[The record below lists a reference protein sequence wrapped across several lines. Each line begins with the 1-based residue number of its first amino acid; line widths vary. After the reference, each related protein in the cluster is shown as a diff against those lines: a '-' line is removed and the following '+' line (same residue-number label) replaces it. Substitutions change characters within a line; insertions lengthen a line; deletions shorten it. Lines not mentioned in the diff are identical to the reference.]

1 MTARSSARVATW
13 ASKARKV
20 SPAACALVPLSSG
33 TSGRNREAASKVH
46 DGNGALVTEK
56 CKIPPCAHSTPKP
69 TRPGWR
75 PGRSCGT
82 SPSFRGGCASCSAS
96 AFKARSLGRCS
107 PRTGLIRLNPGLL
120 DGPPTALREVVC
132 HEVAHVATWIL
143 HGRKAAAHGRE
154 WKELMQRAGY
164 DPRVRWAEATV
175 PDAVR
180 ERRRKTAVYV
190 HSCPVCRAQWIA
202 RRTVTTWRC
211 ATCRKA
217 GRDGRLT
224 VSKREAGSNAELA

>member
-1 MTARSSARVATW
+1 MRALDAETYEAWLAAWAVAWDLPELPWRVRIVF
-13 ASKARKV
+13 SQRLQ
-20 SPAACALVPLSSG
+20 S
-33 TSGRNREAASKVH
+33 
-46 DGNGALVTEK
+46 
-56 CKIPPCAHSTPKP
+56 
-69 TRPGWR
+69 
-75 PGRSCGT
+75 
-82 SPSFRGGCASCSAS
+82 
-96 AFKARSLGRCS
+96 SLGRCS

-120 DGPPTALREVVC
+120 DGPPAALREVVC
-132 HEVAHVATWIL
+132 HEVAHVATWVL

-175 PDAVR
+175 PEAVR
-180 ERRRKTAVYV
+180 ERRRQAFVYV
-190 HSCPVCRAQWIA
+190 HSCPVCRAQWIT

>member
-1 MTARSSARVATW
+1 MRALEAEIYEAWLAAWAVVWDLPELPWRVRIVF
-13 ASKARKV
+13 SQR
-20 SPAACALVPLSSG
+20 LQ
-33 TSGRNREAASKVH
+33 
-46 DGNGALVTEK
+46 
-56 CKIPPCAHSTPKP
+56 
-69 TRPGWR
+69 
-75 PGRSCGT
+75 
-82 SPSFRGGCASCSAS
+82 
-96 AFKARSLGRCS
+96 RSLGRCS
-107 PRTGLIRLNPGLL
+107 PRTGSIRLNPGLL
-120 DGPPTALREVVC
+120 DGPPAALREVAC
-132 HEVAHVATWIL
+132 HEVAHVATWVL

-164 DPRVRWAEATV
+164 EPRVRWAEATV
-175 PDAVR
+175 PAAVR

-217 GRDGRLT
+217 GLDGRLT